1 MKNKTKIVAALLG
14 GSALLAN
21 NKNIKQKDNSRLEEF
36 EYIEKDNFKD
46 LEVKTKTSG
55 FDPPYHGS
63 IFITGNIDP

>member
-46 LEVKTKTSG
+46 LEVKTKTLCLIVHIMG
-55 FDPPYHGS
+55 QYFQL
-63 IFITGNIDP
+63 